1 MEPTDLSVKSMK
13 KPRQT
18 SSPRDVTNLEQRC
31 SNSSSSMSKDRRSAF
46 VPVAP
51 STHSLTTYPSFLTGL
66 PHPSAVTASAAQQ
79 QLLTGTI
86 SVYSDLLQHQLTRS
100 SEAMHGHSNILNNSL
115 GHTSTEDE
123 LDSSGAS
130 RRQSKSNKKQSKQRN
145 SKNYTN
151 KESSSQSQNNNKPVP
166 DQVMKKRRVA
176 ANARERKRMD
186 MLNKGF
192 DRLRTVLPGLGP
204 ERQLSKYETLQMAQ
218 SYISELNEL
227 LKPDHAYKLET

>member
-1 MEPTDLSVKSMK
+1 MPASGWDNSPLSLMLYSAFFTCLQKWGHIEK
-13 KPRQT
+13 YPRTLQFF
-18 SSPRDVTNLEQRC
+18 LHYF
-31 SNSSSSMSKDRRSAF
+31 RSAF

-66 PHPSAVTASAAQQ
+66 PHPATAAASAAQQ

-145 SKNYTN
+145 SKVTYFTI
-151 KESSSQSQNNNKPVP
+151 KLLV
-166 DQVMKKRRVA
+166 
-176 ANARERKRMD
+176 
-186 MLNKGF
+186 
-192 DRLRTVLPGLGP
+192 
-204 ERQLSKYETLQMAQ
+204 ETCLAWKDKIHRLQMKIQ
-218 SYISELNEL
+218 
-227 LKPDHAYKLET
+227 

>member
-1 MEPTDLSVKSMK
+1 MCFFTKVCHKIPKEITIFFPHYF
-13 KPRQT
+13 
-18 SSPRDVTNLEQRC
+18 
-31 SNSSSSMSKDRRSAF
+31 RSAF

-66 PHPSAVTASAAQQ
+66 PHPATAAASAAQQ

-145 SKNYTN
+145 SKVRYFTI
-151 KESSSQSQNNNKPVP
+151 KLLV
-166 DQVMKKRRVA
+166 
-176 ANARERKRMD
+176 
-186 MLNKGF
+186 
-192 DRLRTVLPGLGP
+192 
-204 ERQLSKYETLQMAQ
+204 ETCLA
-218 SYISELNEL
+218 
-227 LKPDHAYKLET
+227 

>member
-1 MEPTDLSVKSMK
+1 MNQGSDQMGCLHLDGITHCSLWCNTVLFFTCLK
-13 KPRQT
+13 KYLRTLQFF
-18 SSPRDVTNLEQRC
+18 LHYF
-31 SNSSSSMSKDRRSAF
+31 RSAF

-66 PHPSAVTASAAQQ
+66 PHPATAAASAAQQ

-145 SKNYTN
+145 SKVKYLPYNYVFILVIDN
-151 KESSSQSQNNNKPVP
+151 
-166 DQVMKKRRVA
+166 
-176 ANARERKRMD
+176 
-186 MLNKGF
+186 
-192 DRLRTVLPGLGP
+192 
-204 ERQLSKYETLQMAQ
+204 LSCMF
-218 SYISELNEL
+218 
-227 LKPDHAYKLET
+227 LEMNLFLYR